1 MTNTE
6 KQALLFK
13 LEQDKERI
21 EKKLEW
27 LEDEEIKARTAIYA
41 ALRSQ
46 ERSSASSC
54 KSLAENESHTLF
66 YDKKR
71 FKQQMLDSIEKHIEE
86 LEAGS

>member
-6 KQALLFK
+6 KQNLLFK

-27 LEDEEIKARTAIYA
+27 LEDQEIKARVSIYA
-41 ALRSQ
+41 ALRTH
-46 ERSSASSC
+46 EKSSPVRC
-54 KSLAENESHTLF
+54 RELAEQEARNLLWPDLNLLETT
-66 YDKKR
+66 
-71 FKQQMLDSIEKHIEE
+71 LDSIEKHIEE